1 MKLAESRI
9 LITGAARGLGLA
21 MAYDLAST
29 GARIG
34 LVDLDPEALAH
45 ALAQLPGQGHVSA
58 EADVADEDAVGAA
71 FDRLEA
77 ALGGI
82 DVLIN
87 NAGITRDALLVKA
100 RDGEVSDRMSL
111 KQWRAVLDVNLT
123 GVFLCGREAATRMI
137 QRGAGGVIINIS
149 SISRH
154 GNFGQSNYAAA
165 KAGVAAMTVTWA
177 RELARHG
184 IRAASISPGF
194 ASTELVARMPEKA
207 IERITAQIP
216 LKRLADPAEIAH
228 TARFIVENDYISGR
242 DFAIDGGL
250 RL

>member
-9 LITGAARGLGLA
+9 LITGGARGLGLA
-21 MAYDLAST
+21 MARELASA

-34 LVDLDPEALAH
+34 LLDLDPGALEQ
-45 ALAQLPGQGHVSA
+45 ALAQLPGQGHASA
-58 EADVADEDAVGAA
+58 EANVADEEAVVTA
-71 FDRLEA
+71 FDRLEP

-111 KQWRAVLDVNLT
+111 DQWRAVVDVNLT

-137 QRGAGGVIINIS
+137 QRGGGVIINIS

-194 ASTELVARMPEKA
+194 ASTELVAQMPEKA
-207 IERITAQIP
+207 IDRITAQIP
-216 LKRLADPAEIAH
+216 LRRLAQPAEIAH
-228 TARFIVENDYISGR
+228 AARFIIENDYISGR

>member
-1 MKLAESRI
+1 MKLPQSRI

-21 MAYDLAST
+21 MAQDLASA

-34 LVDLDPEALAH
+34 LVDLDPGALEQ
-45 ALAQLPGQGHVSA
+45 ALGQLPGDGHASA
-58 EADVADEDAVGAA
+58 EANVADEDGVIAA
-71 FDRLEA
+71 FERLEA

-111 KQWRAVLDVNLT
+111 DQWRAVLDVNLT

-137 QRGAGGVIINIS
+137 RRGGGGVIINIS

-194 ASTELVARMPEKA
+194 ASTELVAQMPEKA
-207 IERITAQIP
+207 IDRITAQIP
-216 LKRLADPAEIAH
+216 LKRLAQPAEIAH
-228 TARFIVENDYISGR
+228 AARFIVENDYISGR